1 MTTTHT
7 RPADRRARR
16 RARTSRVVAA
26 LALSMVAVLGLSG
39 CGEDRLGAAA
49 VVNGRVTTVDE
60 LQQDTRDYLRIVP
73 GADTGAA
80 QVAILQSIVI
90 TEVLEEVARQNGVHI
105 RPGRIAAER
114 DNLFANFNGR
124 RGLVRA
130 LANSQ
135 QQPTVLPPGDVE
147 DWVKDRLLFNAIAE
161 KIGGRPLNTAEPESQ
176 QVLEEVQKQLT
187 KAGDTLDI
195 EINPRYGEWDP
206 TSGITPL
213 VSGGL
218 SRTEAQLKK
227 SGA

>member
-1 MTTTHT
+1 MSTIRT
-7 RPADRRARR
+7 ARR
-16 RARTSRVVAA
+16 RRRTAAAGLACAAA
-26 LALSMVAVLGLSG
+26 LLLSG
-39 CGEDRLGAAA
+39 CSDPRLGAAA
-49 VVNGRVTTVDE
+49 GVDGQAIPVSD
-60 LQQDTRDYLRIVP
+60 LQDATNEYLRIIP
-73 GADTGAA
+73 GGDPQKA
-80 QVAILQSIVI
+80 QVAILQSMII
-90 TEVLEEVARQNGVHI
+90 SEVLDEVARDNGV
-105 RPGRIAAER
+105 RVPDGRVAAER
-114 DNLFANFNGR
+114 DDLFESFGGR
-124 RGLVRA
+124 RGLVRT
-130 LANSQ
+130 LANSR
-135 QQPTVLPPGDVE
+135 QQPTILPPSGVE
-147 DWVKDRLLFNAIAE
+147 RWVKDRLLFNAIAE